1 MRKISGKH
9 TPPLSPI
16 EDSSPIRHE
25 KVDLKSSVDRVGERV
40 TQIITF
46 KGGYKKTIR
55 GIISASIE
63 QSEMCHMDTTDGRLI
78 LVNTPNVLMVEVFKE
93 N

>member
-9 TPPLSPI
+9 STLLSPKKGVT
-16 EDSSPIRHE
+16 PIS
-25 KVDLKSSVDRVGERV
+25 LKSSVDKVGERV

-63 QSEMCHMDTTDGRLI
+63 QSEMCHMNTIDGRLI
-78 LVNTPNVLMVEVFKE
+78 LINTPNVLMVEVFRE
-93 N
+93 GGE